1 MSVRGCIQSM
11 IIVVVLMLAVYDDAS
26 SQSKYLIRRQK
37 ELAAAKDLY
46 ERSLQENFSVLK
58 ENVSQE
64 YLADIAATK
73 LFITMDDDLV
83 FARAFPGQNVIQLS
97 AATIVFIEQ
106 LAVTRAWFEASG
118 VSEDQPIINYV
129 LLTRKNIREDDAR
142 RAVLPSMAK
151 ALSVPDDEIWS
162 RNESD
167 PTKTYANNFLKSAV
181 TWIVAHEMG
190 HLALGHQ
197 VVVPPGMSMVARAE
211 RMRIQEAEADN
222 FATGLMLRVR
232 LAPIGMAVTMLY
244 YSLLFPIRMEC
255 SSEEEWQN
263 YVAEASHP
271 LWPERLKSIGDVL
284 AESDVTLVVGVN
296 NAEIAEQLRSIA
308 SLLSER
314 DMLDAQVLG
323 SEGLT
328 LKNIRTYV
336 PLEHVDKKYYHPR
349 DDENE

>member
-1 MSVRGCIQSM
+1 
-11 IIVVVLMLAVYDDAS
+11 
-26 SQSKYLIRRQK
+26 
-37 ELAAAKDLY
+37 
-46 ERSLQENFSVLK
+46 
-58 ENVSQE
+58 
-64 YLADIAATK
+64 
-73 LFITMDDDLV
+73 
-83 FARAFPGQNVIQLS
+83 
-97 AATIVFIEQ
+97 
-106 LAVTRAWFEASG
+106 
-118 VSEDQPIINYV
+118 
-129 LLTRKNIREDDAR
+129 
-142 RAVLPSMAK
+142 
-151 ALSVPDDEIWS
+151 
-162 RNESD
+162 
-167 PTKTYANNFLKSAV
+167 
-181 TWIVAHEMG
+181 
-190 HLALGHQ
+190 
-197 VVVPPGMSMVARAE
+197 MVARAE